1 MSDSFFRRQ
10 CVSTCPDPAPCACA
24 ANEEC
29 IQISRDCKQC
39 AQNKCVAQ
47 TTSSSGVSK
56 GALIGGIIG
65 ALALLAMILFLFFL
79 YRRRSRLHKTQEV
92 KKDIPAS
99 AETVLNRPDPTE
111 KLSSVIYSTTPID
124 PQAQSSLFPPAG
136 NNSSQLSHTN
146 PFEDTNSIQ
155 TAGSEGTNVIPIAL
169 VPNRASLPNSE
180 SPSLPSSAS
189 SFPLR
194 PIRSPDLNLNL
205 DVSNGTQRAGYSK
218 SIRSTRYSYN
228 SYMSNASSASDLL
241 NEAPMIMT
249 PMKGSIRQVVGAA
262 KAEVINADSLNSS
275 GGSSD
280 GLSPPAYT
288 PKSSVK
294 SPLASTSF
302 GPDDIVNE
310 ADETLDSADPF
321 GEESSIRT
329 TTASAQVRH
338 ESTEHASILNGL
350 SPPSSNSNVDSR
362 PSSMATQAGSVI
374 NISSATRVAI
384 ASSPT
389 GTAVPRRTTMGRLVT
404 PPAHATSLQEQQQ
417 RALAH
422 AHAQAQAQG
431 LDTRR
436 MSGSSALS
444 ATSTR
449 ADSILESFPF
459 VPPSP
464 ISDRPIRSPP
474 VSPLSQQSFVNPSSS
489 SLSKQTLV
497 VSPPSPLSHQ
507 SFTAE
512 PNTTTVSK
520 DSLKLPPLPDRQ
532 TVGLSTGSRLSTA
545 SSGLGSF
552 PFQIESVS
560 DPSSRP
566 PTLNGRKRASLDT
579 LALTTALSSYPLGF
593 DRGNA
598 YPPKK

>member
-1 MSDSFFRRQ
+1 M
-10 CVSTCPDPAPCACA
+10 
-24 ANEEC
+24 
-29 IQISRDCKQC
+29 
-39 AQNKCVAQ
+39 
-47 TTSSSGVSK
+47 
-56 GALIGGIIG
+56 
-65 ALALLAMILFLFFL
+65 LAFLVVILFLFFL
-79 YRRRSRLHKTQEV
+79 YRRKLRLRKAPEV

-111 KLSSVIYSTTPID
+111 KLPSVMSPLYSSTSIELD
-124 PQAQSSLFPPAG
+124 HQAQSSLPPPTG
-136 NNSSQLSHTN
+136 NNSPQRAHSN

-155 TAGSEGTNVIPIAL
+155 TAGTEGTNVIPIAL

-180 SPSLPSSAS
+180 SPSVPSSAS
-189 SFPLR
+189 SFPMR

-205 DVSNGTQRAGYSK
+205 DNTNAPDGTQRVGSK
-218 SIRSTRYSYN
+218 SFRSGVSSRYSYH

-262 KAEVINADSLNSS
+262 KAEVINADSLSSS

-280 GLSPPAYT
+280 GLNPPAYT
-288 PKSSVK
+288 PKSVVK

-302 GPDDIVNE
+302 GPDDVVNE
-310 ADETLDSADPF
+310 ADETLDAADPF
-321 GEESSIRT
+321 GEESTSIRT
-329 TTASAQVRH
+329 TTASAKAHH
-338 ESTEHASILNGL
+338 ESSELGSVLNGL
-350 SPPSSNSNVDSR
+350 NPPLSRSNVDSR

-389 GTAVPRRTTMGRLVT
+389 GTAVPRRTTMGKLVT
-404 PPAHATSLQEQQQ
+404 PPASASSLQEQQQ

-444 ATSTR
+444 AASTR

-474 VSPLSQQSFVNPSSS
+474 VSPLSQQSFVNSSSS
-489 SLSKQTLV
+489 SLYQQTLV

-512 PNTTTVSK
+512 PNTTTVPK
-520 DSLKLPPLPDRQ
+520 DSLKLPPPDRQ
-532 TVGLSTGSRLSTA
+532 TQGLSSGSQLSTA
-545 SSGLGSF
+545 SSGLSSF
-552 PFQIESVS
+552 PFQIESESVS
-560 DPSSRP
+560 DASSRP
-566 PTLNGRKRASLDT
+566 STLNGRKRASLDT

-593 DRGNA
+593 DRNNA

>member
-1 MSDSFFRRQ
+1 
-10 CVSTCPDPAPCACA
+10 
-24 ANEEC
+24 
-29 IQISRDCKQC
+29 
-39 AQNKCVAQ
+39 
-47 TTSSSGVSK
+47 
-56 GALIGGIIG
+56 
-65 ALALLAMILFLFFL
+65 MILFLFFL
-79 YRRRSRLHKTQEV
+79 YRRRSHLRKAREV

-111 KLSSVIYSTTPID
+111 KLSSVLYSTTPIE
-124 PQAQSSLFPPAG
+124 PQAQPSLLPPTG
-136 NNSSQLSHTN
+136 NNSSQSSHTN

-180 SPSLPSSAS
+180 TPSLPSSAS

-194 PIRSPDLNLNL
+194 PIRSPELNLNL
-205 DVSNGTQRAGYSK
+205 DPANVSNVTQRVGYSK
-218 SIRSTRYSYN
+218 SFRSGISSRYSYH

-262 KAEVINADSLNSS
+262 KAEVINADSLSSS

-288 PKSSVK
+288 PKSPVK

-302 GPDDIVNE
+302 GPDDVVNE
-310 ADETLDSADPF
+310 ADESLDTADPF
-321 GEESSIRT
+321 GEESTSIRT
-329 TTASAQVRH
+329 TTASAQAHH
-338 ESTEHASILNGL
+338 ESAEHGSIHSGLN
-350 SPPSSNSNVDSR
+350 PPSLKSNVASR
-362 PSSMATQAGSVI
+362 PSSMATQAGSII

-384 ASSPT
+384 TSSPT

-404 PPAHATSLQEQQQ
+404 PPVSASSIQEQQQ

-436 MSGSSALS
+436 MSGSSVLS

-489 SLSKQTLV
+489 SLHQQTLV

-520 DSLKLPPLPDRQ
+520 DSLKPPPDRQ
-532 TVGLSTGSRLSTA
+532 TLGLSTGSQLSSA
-545 SSGLGSF
+545 SSGLSSF
-552 PFQIESVS
+552 PFQIESESVA

-566 PTLNGRKRASLDT
+566 STVNGRKRASLDT